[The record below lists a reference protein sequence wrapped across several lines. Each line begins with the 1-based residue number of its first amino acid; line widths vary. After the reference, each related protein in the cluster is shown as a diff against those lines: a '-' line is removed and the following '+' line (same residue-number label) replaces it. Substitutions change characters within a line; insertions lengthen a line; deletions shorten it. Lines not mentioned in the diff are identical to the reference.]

1 MDHRQPARQLRR
13 LRMQKLFLKNLKLL
27 QLKFGP
33 SHELASNTVHRPA
46 VQLRLKKLQMNSV
59 SSVSTLTGKLFASL
73 KLLLVV
79 IRPTHRL
86 G

>member
-1 MDHRQPARQLRR
+1 MQKLFLKKLKLPQLKFSLSLQREVAEVDHRQPACLLRR

-46 VQLRLKKLQMNSV
+46 VQLSR
-59 SSVSTLTGKLFASL
+59 
-73 KLLLVV
+73 
-79 IRPTHRL
+79 
-86 G
+86 